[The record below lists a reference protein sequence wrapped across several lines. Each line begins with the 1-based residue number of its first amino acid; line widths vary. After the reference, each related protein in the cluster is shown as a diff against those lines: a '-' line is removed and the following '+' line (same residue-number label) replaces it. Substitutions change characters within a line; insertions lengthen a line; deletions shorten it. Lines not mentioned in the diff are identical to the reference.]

1 MPKRFF
7 KRKIYD
13 RLLEWKDW
21 SKGRYAILIEGARR
35 IGKSTI
41 TEEFAKNEYEQYI
54 KIDFSEAGSEI
65 HGLFN
70 DMRDLDRFF
79 LMLQTYSGK
88 SLIERKSVIIFDEV
102 QFCPKARQAIK
113 HLVADGRYDYIETGS
128 LISIKKNVK
137 DILIPSE
144 EEQIDMYPMDF
155 EEFLWAIGEKQK
167 FDFIRSAYENMQ
179 PTGDSMNRHLMSE
192 FRLYMLVGGMPQA
205 VNAYLDYND
214 FAEVDKVKRK
224 ILKLYDADF
233 RKIDPKGR
241 ASIIFNSVPAELSRN
256 TMRYKIG
263 SVIDGGRFDRLGEV
277 FADIVDSKTV
287 NVAYHADDPGI
298 GLALHANHDYFKM
311 FVADTGLFITMVF
324 LDKDY
329 TENIIYKKLLAD
341 KLPADLGYVYEN
353 VVAQLMCT
361 AGHSL
366 YYYTFRQQDGTEKP
380 KFYEI
385 DFLIS
390 KGDKICPIE
399 VKSSTNKSHKSLDR
413 FQEKYSSRIKQR
425 YLLYTKDI
433 RKEQDILCLPVYMAG
448 LL

>member
-1 MPKRFF
+1 MPKRIF

-54 KIDFSEAGSEI
+54 KIDFSEAGPEI

-329 TENIIYKKLLAD
+329 TENII
-341 KLPADLGYVYEN
+341 
-353 VVAQLMCT
+353 
-361 AGHSL
+361 
-366 YYYTFRQQDGTEKP
+366 
-380 KFYEI
+380 
-385 DFLIS
+385 
-390 KGDKICPIE
+390 
-399 VKSSTNKSHKSLDR
+399 
-413 FQEKYSSRIKQR
+413 
-425 YLLYTKDI
+425 
-433 RKEQDILCLPVYMAG
+433 
-448 LL
+448 